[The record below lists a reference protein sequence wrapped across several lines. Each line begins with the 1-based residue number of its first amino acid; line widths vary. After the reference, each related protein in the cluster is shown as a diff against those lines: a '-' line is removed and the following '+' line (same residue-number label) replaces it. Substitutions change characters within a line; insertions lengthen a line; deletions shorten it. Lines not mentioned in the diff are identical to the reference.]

1 MIEKLHEIWTKA
13 TRRRA
18 LPLDVEARL
27 TASLFRHLGSLMAG
41 HVGGLVLT
49 GIAMGEI
56 GGTWSLIF
64 TAAFLVLGALRAFV
78 LYKARHLPDPAGS
91 HDILR
96 WRMPYQVVSI
106 AWCLVSASLCCLC
119 VIRGDSTLRL
129 ITFFL
134 ILGTTGGIASR
145 NACSPR
151 LALVQIVIWLSPA
164 LPEATQVD
172 QSLWTLML
180 MMGVY
185 FAALC
190 SIVQR
195 HYKDMVALI
204 DAERTSQLAQL
215 KLLEREA
222 EVLGIFENA
231 AAGVTEFDLI
241 NARYV
246 RVNRIFCD
254 MIGYTAAELL
264 DGITPFDLIHPEDRA
279 YQALQWA
286 DIQVTGKSFECE
298 RRYLRSDGI
307 MVWGHVGVSVAARTA
322 QGRPSRLITVVQ
334 DITESK
340 VAGAALRAS
349 QDLLRLSL
357 DIGGVGTF
365 RRDYRAGLIY
375 CGPETRQM
383 NGLPPD
389 DEPITAEVW
398 LAAVPAED
406 RQRVLRDFTD
416 SFVDRRSI
424 AAFDYCFL
432 HPERGLRHVMT
443 RSRLEY
449 DDAGRPLTSVGV
461 IIDVTEQRS
470 VEQRLAHLAHHDP
483 LTDLPNRTLFRI
495 RLDDCLSRAKEGM
508 QCAVL
513 CLDLDHFKDVN
524 DSLGHP
530 VGDALLCAV
539 SARLQSLTRPSDTVA
554 RLGGDE
560 FAIVLSPLEME
571 EDSTVFARR
580 IVAALSTPYDIEGH
594 RFVVGTS
601 IGIAIAP
608 DHGLDANRLL
618 RNADMALYGAKSDGR
633 GRHCFF
639 DPAMDEKFQTRR
651 ALEADLRRALADEEF
666 ELFYQPLV
674 STTTG
679 RIRGFEALLRW
690 RNPTRGFVM
699 PDAFIPVA
707 EATGLIVPLGAFV
720 LHRACAEAA
729 SWPGSSSV
737 AVNLSASEFSSAGI
751 VETVASALG
760 RAGLDPDRLELE
772 ITESTM
778 LQDTEATTETLHR
791 LKALGVRI
799 AIDDFGTGFSSL
811 GYLQRFPFD
820 KVKIDRAFVAPLGR
834 TRESLAI
841 VTAVVGLC
849 AGLDME
855 TTAEGVETDEQLKIL
870 TSIGCIE
877 VQGYYF
883 SPPRPADE
891 IAALVARLGIEKHGT
906 ERHAAN
912 SPMIQ
917 TPLPVDG
924 GLGLLDWVSRSE
936 QPVA

>member
-1 MIEKLHEIWTKA
+1 
-13 TRRRA
+13 
-18 LPLDVEARL
+18 
-27 TASLFRHLGSLMAG
+27 
-41 HVGGLVLT
+41 
-49 GIAMGEI
+49 
-56 GGTWSLIF
+56 
-64 TAAFLVLGALRAFV
+64 
-78 LYKARHLPDPAGS
+78 
-91 HDILR
+91 
-96 WRMPYQVVSI
+96 MPYQVVSI
-106 AWCLVSASLCCLC
+106 AWCLVSAALCCFC
-119 VIRGDSTLRL
+119 VVRGDSTLRL
-129 ITFFL
+129 IAFFL

-172 QSLWTLML
+172 QSSWTLML
-180 MMGVY
+180 MIGVY
-185 FAALC
+185 FAALY

-195 HYKDMVALI
+195 HYNDMVALI

-215 KLLEREA
+215 KLVEREA

-231 AAGVTEFDLI
+231 AAGVTEFDLT

-279 YQALQWA
+279 NQAEQWA
-286 DIQVTGKSFECE
+286 EIQVSGQSFECE

-307 MVWGHVGVSVAARTA
+307 MVWGRVGVSVAARTEE
-322 QGRPSRLITVVQ
+322 GRPSRLITVVQ

-383 NGLPPD
+383 NGLPPG
-389 DEPITAEVW
+389 DEPIAADVW
-398 LAAVPAED
+398 LATVLSED
-406 RQRVLRDFTD
+406 RPRVLQDF
-416 SFVDRRSI
+416 SHAYADRRSI
-424 AAFDYCFL
+424 ASFDYRFS

-449 DDAGRPLTSVGV
+449 DDTGRPLSSVGV

-470 VEQRLAHLAHHDP
+470 VERRLAHLAHHDP
-483 LTDLPNRTLFRI
+483 LTDLPNRTLFGI
-495 RLDDCLSRAKEGM
+495 RLDECLMRAREGV
-508 QCAVL
+508 QCAIL
-513 CLDLDHFKDVN
+513 CIDLDRFKEVN
-524 DSLGHP
+524 DTLGHP
-530 VGDALLCAV
+530 IGDALLCTV
-539 SARLQSLTRPSDTVA
+539 SARLRSLSRPSDTAA

-560 FAIVLSPLEME
+560 FAIILSPLKTET
-571 EDSTVFARR
+571 DLAFAAESV
-580 IVAALSTPYDIEGH
+580 VAALSAPYDINGH
-594 RFVVGTS
+594 CLVVGTS

-608 DHGLDANRLL
+608 DHGLDADRLM
-618 RNADMALYGAKSDGR
+618 RNADMALYAAKSEGR
-633 GRHCFF
+633 GRYRFF
-639 DPAMDEKFQTRR
+639 DPAMDEKVKARR
-651 ALEADLRRALADEEF
+651 ALEADLRQALADEEF

-674 STTTG
+674 STATR

-690 RNPTRGFVM
+690 RNQTRGFVM
-699 PDAFIPVA
+699 PDAFIPLA
-707 EATGLIVPLGAFV
+707 ETTGLIVPMGAFV

-751 VETVASALG
+751 VETVASALD

-841 VTAVVGLC
+841 VKAVVGLC

-855 TTAEGVETDEQLKIL
+855 TTAEGVETEEQMKIL
-870 TSIGCIE
+870 NSIGCLE

-883 SPPRPADE
+883 SPPRPAGE
-891 IAALVARLGIEKHGT
+891 IAALVARLGIEKHDT
-906 ERHAAN
+906 EPTAKAPMVQT
-912 SPMIQ
+912 SPAI
-917 TPLPVDG
+917 DG
-924 GLGLLDWVSRSE
+924 GTGLVDWVSRWE
-936 QPVA
+936 QRVA

>member
-1 MIEKLHEIWTKA
+1 MIAKLHEIWARA
-13 TRRRA
+13 TQRRR

-27 TASLFRHLGSLMAG
+27 TATLFRHLGSMIAG
-41 HVGGLVLT
+41 HVGGLLLAALA
-49 GIAMGEI
+49 IEHI
-56 GGTWSLIF
+56 GGQCFLVF
-64 TAAFLVLGALRAFV
+64 TAIFSVLAALRAFV
-78 LYKARHLPDPAGS
+78 FFKARHPTDPADT
-91 HDILR
+91 HDVLR
-96 WRMPYQVVSI
+96 WRIPYNAVSVTWCVVS
-106 AWCLVSASLCCLC
+106 AALCWFC
-119 VIRGDSTLRL
+119 VLRGDSTIQL

-164 LPEATQVD
+164 LPEATRVD
-172 QSLWTLML
+172 GSFWTILLML
-180 MMGVY
+180 AIY
-185 FAALC
+185 FTALC
-190 SIVQR
+190 SIVRR
-195 HYKDMVALI
+195 HFNDIVALI
-204 DAERTSQLAQL
+204 DAERTSQHAQN

-231 AAGVTEFDLI
+231 AAGVTEFDVTV
-241 NARYV
+241 ARFV

-254 MIGYTAAELL
+254 MIGYTAAELF
-264 DGITPFDLIHPEDRA
+264 DGMTPSDMTHPEDRA
-279 YQALQWA
+279 NQAAQWA
-286 DIQVTGKSFECE
+286 EIQLTGQSFECE
-298 RRYLRSDGI
+298 RRYLRSDGSV
-307 MVWGHVGVSVAARTA
+307 VWGRVGVSVAAKTEE
-322 QGRPSRLITVVQ
+322 GRPSRLITVIQ
-334 DITESK
+334 DITELK

-383 NGLPPD
+383 NGLPPGN
-389 DEPITAEVW
+389 EPITGDVW
-398 LAAVPAED
+398 FAAVPPED
-406 RQRVLRDFTD
+406 RPRVLKDFSD
-416 SFVDRRSI
+416 AYADRRSI
-424 AAFDYCFL
+424 AAFDYRLL

-449 DDAGRPLTSVGV
+449 DDTGQPLSSVGV

-470 VEQRLAHLAHHDP
+470 VQQRLAHLAHHDP

-495 RLDDCLSRAKEGM
+495 RLDDSLLRAREGVH
-508 QCAVL
+508 CAIL

-524 DSLGHP
+524 DTLGHP

-539 SARLQSLTRPSDTVA
+539 SARLQSLSRASDTVA

-560 FAIVLSPLEME
+560 FAIVLSPLGME
-571 EDSTVFARR
+571 SGLTGFAERV
-580 IVAALSTPYDIEGH
+580 IAALSAPYDIDG
-594 RFVVGTS
+594 RRIVVGTS

-608 DHGLDANRLL
+608 DHGLDADRLL
-618 RNADMALYGAKSDGR
+618 RNADMALYGAKSEGR

-639 DPAMDEKFQTRR
+639 DPTMDEKIQTRR
-651 ALEADLRRALADEEF
+651 ALEADLRQALADGKF

-674 STTTG
+674 TTATR

-690 RNPTRGFVM
+690 RNEARGFVM
-699 PDAFIPVA
+699 PDTFIPLA
-707 EATGLIVPLGAFV
+707 ESTGLIVPMGAFV
-720 LHRACAEAA
+720 LHHACVEAA

-737 AVNLSASEFSSAGI
+737 AVNLSASEFGSPGI
-751 VETVASALG
+751 VETVASALH
-760 RAGLDPDRLELE
+760 RSGLDPDRLELE

-778 LQDTEATTETLHR
+778 LQDTEATTETLYR

-811 GYLQRFPFD
+811 SYLQRFPFD

-855 TTAEGVETDEQLKIL
+855 TTAEGVETEEQLAIL
-870 TSIGCIE
+870 SSIGCIE

-883 SPPRPADE
+883 GPPRPAGE
-891 IAALVARLGIEKHGT
+891 IAALVARLGMDGHDTGDCADACLIG
-906 ERHAAN
+906 A
-912 SPMIQ
+912 SPPI
-917 TPLPVDG
+917 DG
-924 GLGLLDWVSRSE
+924 GTGTMDWVGRLG